1 MRCVEF
7 VTVSA
12 VWLFQIPGLC
22 EGGDDLTELLPG
34 SGGVVH
40 CEHYVGFAA
49 VYRVCFAM
57 ASFFF
62 VFALLMINVKT
73 SKDPRSAVQNG

>member
-1 MRCVEF
+1 
-7 VTVSA
+7 
-12 VWLFQIPGLC
+12 
-22 EGGDDLTELLPG
+22 LTELMPG
-34 SGGVVH
+34 DSGVVQ
-40 CEHYVGFAA
+40 CENYVGFAA

-62 VFALLMINVKT
+62 VFAVLMINVKT

>member
-1 MRCVEF
+1 LGRNYG
-7 VTVSA
+7 A
-12 VWLFQIPGLC
+12 VCLFQIPGLC
-22 EGGDDLTELLPG
+22 EGGDDLTTLLPVA
-34 SGGVVH
+34 GGELH
-40 CEHYVGFAA
+40 CKNYVGFAA

>member
-1 MRCVEF
+1 
-7 VTVSA
+7 
-12 VWLFQIPGLC
+12 
-22 EGGDDLTELLPG
+22 LTTLLP
-34 SGGVVH
+34 SGGGVINQ
-40 CEHYVGFAA
+40 CDNYVGFAA

>member
-1 MRCVEF
+1 
-7 VTVSA
+7 
-12 VWLFQIPGLC
+12 
-22 EGGDDLTELLPG
+22 LTTLLPDE
-34 SGGVVH
+34 GVVQ
-40 CEHYVGFAA
+40 CTNYVGFAA

-57 ASFFF
+57 ACFFF

>member
-1 MRCVEF
+1 
-7 VTVSA
+7 
-12 VWLFQIPGLC
+12 
-22 EGGDDLTELLPG
+22 LTALLPG
-34 SGGVVH
+34 GGGDVH
-40 CEHYVGFAA
+40 CGNYVGFAA

-62 VFALLMINVKT
+62 VFAVLMINVKT